1 MPTPRLTLGLIPA
14 HRGAF
19 NLQLATAMRGQVIDA
34 MRQAGHS
41 VVVPTAEQTK
51 GGCVQ
56 DYREAELCAEL
67 FRRER
72 VAGIVIAACNFG
84 DEQSAAATVRRAGLN
99 VPVLLFGCQEDE
111 PLAKSTPYRRD
122 AFCGLLSL
130 GEALRQTGT
139 QYSVARRPIGFPTDP
154 AFADDLDWF
163 VRVCRVVNGV
173 RNARYGQ
180 VGTRPN
186 PFCTCRCDEK
196 QLQRLGAATVV
207 IDMAEVIAAATAI
220 DDADPQVAQIVASI
234 QQYADTSG
242 VLPASVVRSAKLE
255 LFLRRW
261 REENALDALAIQC
274 WTAIQRHYGVCGC
287 TTMSRFSDEG
297 LPAACE
303 ADVLGAMS
311 MHACTLASGAAV
323 ALADWNNLH
332 HADDELVNLWHC
344 GAFPR
349 SFGLERPRMAMHKIL
364 VARGGAPP
372 DHGEGVLEM
381 TLRPAAVTLCR
392 ITQDADGL
400 WKALVV
406 EGQIE
411 EHEEATFGCYGWC
424 RVPGLPNLYRNVL
437 LRHFPHHVALTH
449 SLLGDVLAEAL
460 GNYLGMKLYP

>member
-1 MPTPRLTLGLIPA
+1 
-14 HRGAF
+14 
-19 NLQLATAMRGQVIDA
+19 MR
-34 MRQAGHS
+34 RAGYS
-41 VVVPTAEQTK
+41 VVAPTAEQTR

-56 DYREAELCAEL
+56 DRREAELCAEL

-84 DEQSAAATVRRAGLN
+84 DEQSAAATVRHAGLN
-99 VPVLLFGCQEDE
+99 VPVMLFGCQEDE
-111 PLAKSTPYRRD
+111 PLSKTTPYRRD

-130 GEALRQTGT
+130 GEALRQTGA
-139 QYSVARRPIGFPTDP
+139 QYSVARRPIGFSTDP
-154 AFADDLDWF
+154 AFAADLDWF
-163 VRVCRVVNGV
+163 VRVCRVVNGI

-186 PFCTCRCDEK
+186 PFSTCRFDEK
-196 QLQRLGAATVV
+196 QLQRLGASTVV
-207 IDMAEVIAAATAI
+207 IDMAEVIAGATAI
-220 DDADPQVAQIVASI
+220 ADSDPEVARIVASI
-234 QQYADTSG
+234 QDYADTSG
-242 VLPASVVRSAKLE
+242 VLPTSVVRSAKLE

-274 WTAIQRHYGVCGC
+274 WTALQRHYGVCGC

-297 LPAACE
+297 VPAACE
-303 ADVLGAMS
+303 ADILGAMS
-311 MHACTLASGAAV
+311 MHACTLASGTAA

-344 GAFPR
+344 GVFPR
-349 SFGLERPRMAMHKIL
+349 SFGQERPRMAMPKIL

-381 TLRPAAVTLCR
+381 MRRPAPVTLCR
-392 ITQDADGL
+392 VTQDADGV

-411 EHEEATFGCYGWC
+411 EHQEATFGGYGCC
-424 RVPGLPNLYRNVL
+424 RVPDLPNLYRNVL

-449 SLLGDVLAEAL
+449 SLLGNVLSEAFE
-460 GNYLGMKLYP
+460 NYLGMKLYT